1 MSLLD
6 CSRHQ
11 SVSLDSV
18 TRGSQGARKS
28 KASRAAGGSQR
39 GPRGCL
45 RRPCPVPLPVCAGVD
60 TRPVWPRQPDSQLT
74 VLPGSK
80 SHRGTEQQ
88 PPHHA
93 GGQGGGT
100 GLLAQQPRS
109 RAEGLSPPEPQGHG
123 HDHNNP
129 AAVLTTQPQQHNG
142 SHAVTT
148 MPAAERQPHSDHRKS
163 SINIK
168 QGKSGLLPDP
178 RPGLSSGSG
187 ATGGDSPLTLADD
200 ILLVKEAQ
208 LFPAMQINQ
217 SIKTQEG
224 TDTGQRAR

>member
-1 MSLLD
+1 M
-6 CSRHQ
+6 
-11 SVSLDSV
+11 SLDSV

-28 KASRAAGGSQR
+28 KANRAAGGSQR

-163 SINIK
+163 STNVK
-168 QGKSGLLPDP
+168 QGKSGLLPDL

-187 ATGGDSPLTLADD
+187 ATAGDSPLTLADD